1 MLFPRQPR
9 HEPNLTRLNSE
20 VKITLQFVGV
30 RLRYIHWM
38 TQDRFNL
45 STANRV
51 ICSLHPSC
59 KLAIKSLISFTH
71 LSALSTKISWPS
83 PSTQTS
89 FDPLISR
96 LTSMESLQLKNF
108 QEEDT
113 LWERRYCVPAPIST
127 SGHGHLST
135 IL

>member
-1 MLFPRQPR
+1 MIRD
-9 HEPNLTRLNSE
+9 T
-20 VKITLQFVGV
+20 
-30 RLRYIHWM
+30 
-38 TQDRFNL
+38 FNL
-45 STANRV
+45 STVNLV
-51 ICSLHPSC
+51 IYSLYPLC
-59 KLAIKSLISFTH
+59 KLAIKSFISFTH

-96 LTSMESLQLKNF
+96 LTSMESLQLESV
-108 QEEDT
+108 QEDDT
-113 LWERRYCVPAPIST
+113 LWGWRYCVPARVST